1 MGGRCLGARVDVPQ
15 GRACVFIFF
24 PSQPQPLQSSLPSLP
39 QFGAAALA
47 SLPKDMAGALSRG
60 ALSMGYVRL
69 WLKAS
74 TTPLLGALVRA
85 FPGFRDRVLGNPRFL
100 LVLAIEELIGCSA
113 RMAGEIQGRPGD
125 RFWKEINFVASD
137 MSLEV
142 IGDFFIVWLL
152 SPRACFAPRSSS
164 AAARALAGLPA
175 HCLQVG
181 GYTLA
186 QRLGALALR
195 GAQFFAVGA
204 GAAALGHSATV
215 AMVERQKAAAA
226 ARGEKPPKLKKG
238 ETPPKELGPVLD
250 TAAAWGVFMA
260 LSSNARYQLVNGLEE
275 RVLDPLPLP
284 PLAKSAATFWLRF
297 GNTFV
302 GTVNWMWWAKLVGVQ

>member
-1 MGGRCLGARVDVPQ
+1 MK
-15 GRACVFIFF
+15 
-24 PSQPQPLQSSLPSLP
+24 
-39 QFGAAALA
+39 AALA
-47 SLPKDMAGALSRG
+47 RG
-60 ALSMGYVRL
+60 ALSMGHVRL

-74 TTPLLGALVRA
+74 TTPVLGALVRA

-113 RMAGEIQGRPGD
+113 RMAGEVQGRPGD
-125 RFWKEINFVASD
+125 RFWREINFVASD

-152 SPRACFAPRSSS
+152 SPKANFAPRATS
-164 AAARALAGLPA
+164 AAARALASLPA
-175 HCLQVG
+175 HALQVG
-181 GYTLA
+181 PFSLP

-195 GAQFFAVGA
+195 GAQFCAVGA

-215 AMVERQKAAAA
+215 AMVARQRAAAA

-238 ETPPKELGPVLD
+238 EAPPKELGPVAD
-250 TAAAWGVFMA
+250 TAAAWGAFMA
-260 LSSNARYQLVNGLEE
+260 VSSNARYQLVNGFEE

-284 PLAKSAATFWLRF
+284 PAAKTLATFWLRF

-302 GTVNWMWWAKLVGVQ
+302 GTVNWMWWAQLVGVQ